1 MPRNV
6 KFYISM
12 SSKYKNNSINELS
25 VNNAG
30 II

>member
-1 MPRNV
+1 MHRNV
-6 KFYISM
+6 KLYISM

-25 VNNAG
+25 VNNAD